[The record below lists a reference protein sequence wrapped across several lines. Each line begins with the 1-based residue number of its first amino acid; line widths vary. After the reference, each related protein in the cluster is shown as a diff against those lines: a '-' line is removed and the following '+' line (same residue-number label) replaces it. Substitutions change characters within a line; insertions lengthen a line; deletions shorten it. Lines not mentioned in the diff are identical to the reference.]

1 MPSRGRYLIWVLE
14 TAVRRATT
22 GQRLVLA
29 VSGGR
34 DSMALLHAV
43 ARVAPR
49 SVRVVA
55 TFDHGTGP
63 AATRAS
69 RLVARDAAR
78 LGFPVV
84 IGRAPAGTRPT
95 EAGWRAARQRFFN
108 DVASA

>member
-1 MPSRGRYLIWVLE
+1 
-14 TAVRRATT
+14 
-22 GQRLVLA
+22 
-29 VSGGR
+29 
-34 DSMALLHAV
+34 MALLHAV

-95 EAGWRAARQRFFN
+95 EAGWRAARQRFLS
-108 DVASA
+108 DVAIAARAVVATAHTQDDQLETVLMRVL